1 MLRRKQVH
9 IKNFSYICKRNIL
22 TFQTK
27 SHATDI
33 WLHLKYK
40 YFKGNLS

>member
-22 TFQTK
+22 AFKPKVTQQIFGC
-27 SHATDI
+27 I
-33 WLHLKYK
+33 LKYK

>member
-1 MLRRKQVH
+1 MLRKKQVH

-22 TFQTK
+22 AFKPKVTQQE
-27 SHATDI
+27 I